1 MEWLTRLPVIGPL
14 VVRLMRTH
22 LWRAYERLDE
32 THWTRLAAAI
42 TFISFLALFPML
54 ALGAAIGAAT
64 LNEDRMARLE
74 EFLADQVPGISDE
87 VDIQGLVDNAGTVG
101 TVAALLLLL
110 TGLGWTRSLRECLR
124 EVWRLPEEDVHF
136 LLGKVKDF
144 GILVG
149 LGLVGLLSIAGSS
162 FAVGSVDWTVDQLGV
177 DESGPVA
184 WLLRIAPVLGAVL
197 VSGLLLLYL
206 LTRVPGVRPPRRAVL
221 EAAVMGAIGFEVLKL
236 LLGGYLRGVAA
247 KSMYG
252 AFGIPIALLIW
263 ISLMA
268 RLLLFCTAWTA
279 TAEAVADSSEDAR
292 DAADPAA
299 AAEETGRPADG
310 NGPPLVGR
318 AVSTVGGS
326 PLSDPTAGGGGDA
339 PPGPGTD
346 SEPRSGSHPRGPSG
360 PAGP

>member
-22 LWRAYERLDE
+22 LWRAYERLDQ

-64 LNEDRMARLE
+64 LNEERMARLE

-87 VDIQGLVDNAGTVG
+87 VDIQGLVDNAGAIG
-101 TVAALLLLL
+101 AVAALLLLL
-110 TGLGWTRSLRECLR
+110 TGLGWIRSMRECLR
-124 EVWRLPEEDVHF
+124 EVWRLPEEDANF
-136 LLGKVKDF
+136 LLGKVKDL

-162 FAVGSVDWTVDQLGV
+162 FAVGAVDWAVERLGV
-177 DESGPVA
+177 DESGLVA

-197 VSGLLLLYL
+197 VSALLLVYL
-206 LTRVPGVRPPRRAVL
+206 LTRVPGVRPPRRSVV
-221 EAAVMGAIGFEVLKL
+221 EAAVMGAVGFEVLKL

-279 TAEAVADSSEDAR
+279 TAEEVAGSDSSEEPDEPG
-292 DAADPAA
+292 DS
-299 AAEETGRPADG
+299 
-310 NGPPLVGR
+310 PPLEGR
-318 AVSTVGGS
+318 AVSTVSGS
-326 PLSDPTAGGGGDA
+326 PLGDATGGGGGDA
-339 PPGPGTD
+339 PPGPGSVPD
-346 SEPRSGSHPRGPSG
+346 SPAGPAPGSRGPSG
-360 PAGP
+360 RSGPSGPSGSGG